1 MPARSWGC
9 AQVWSKV
16 RSLGRDLNNTL
27 LLKVFSV
34 GVQLGEVGQTGFPTF
49 WKAGWVDGEGIQLNI
64 SITEKL
70 ISLLFH
76 LI

>member
-16 RSLGRDLNNTL
+16 RSLGRDLDNTL

-34 GVQLGEVGQTGFPTF
+34 AVHLGEVGQTGFPTF
-49 WKAGWVDGEGIQLNI
+49 CKAGWVDGEGIQH
-64 SITEKL
+64 
-70 ISLLFH
+70 FH
-76 LI
+76 H

>member
-16 RSLGRDLNNTL
+16 RSLGRDLGATQGT

-34 GVQLGEVGQTGFPTF
+34 GVQLREVGQTGFPTF
-49 WKAGWVDGEGIQLNI
+49 CKAGVGGWVGRGSN
-64 SITEKL
+64 
-70 ISLLFH
+70 
-76 LI
+76 